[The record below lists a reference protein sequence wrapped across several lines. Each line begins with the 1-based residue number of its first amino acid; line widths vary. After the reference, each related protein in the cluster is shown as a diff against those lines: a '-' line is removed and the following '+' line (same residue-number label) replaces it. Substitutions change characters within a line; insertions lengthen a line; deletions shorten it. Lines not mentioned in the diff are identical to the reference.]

1 MTDKAELETQL
12 NNIREV
18 INQAQGKIEQGEVI
32 DLSGLNLK
40 VQDACRDVLALPP
53 PEAKEFKSTM
63 MDMVSSLNTL
73 EQSLKTFHGE
83 MTKRKEE
90 LE

>member
-1 MTDKAELETQL
+1 MPNKEELEQQL
-12 NNIREV
+12 KDIRGV
-18 INQAQGKIEQGEVI
+18 IDQAQSKINQGEVI

-40 VQDACRDVLALPP
+40 VQDACRDVLALPAT
-53 PEAKEFKSTM
+53 EAKEFKNDM
-63 MDMVSSLNTL
+63 LDMVGALNTL
-73 EQSLKTFHGE
+73 EESLKTFHGE